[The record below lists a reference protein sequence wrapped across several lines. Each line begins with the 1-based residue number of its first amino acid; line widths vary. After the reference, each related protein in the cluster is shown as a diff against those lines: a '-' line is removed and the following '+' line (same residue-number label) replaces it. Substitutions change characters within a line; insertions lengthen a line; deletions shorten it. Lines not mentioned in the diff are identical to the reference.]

1 MRYDLKINMDE
12 LYAVLQSVRA
22 YRSCLDTISAASG
35 RFLACLE
42 RQESQSYAALSQVWN
57 DKILND
63 EAELMNRLGIM
74 EDILERYISAMQG
87 YIQPCDSSRDIR
99 VDKSDIWWNIEQMK
113 AAERKLQAIC
123 MDVGSSYA
131 DYHRDVS
138 PLDPNAEAI
147 KAAERDEQQRREN
160 NYNKLQ
166 SFRDDIA
173 GAFHAE
179 FEDRMSKIYELYE
192 DHIEPFEETDNRFQ
206 KEALDYYDAWAS
218 ASDHFETAKRVISDV
233 GQATIAAAG
242 DFVESMDTLAMMS
255 DPTRML
261 MGVLETGGKETVER
275 VLGLEMGIA
284 QTMIDPVGT
293 IEAVGQSAT
302 DTLAEEGLA
311 YGAAYVATDTLL
323 GLALDKGLGT
333 LGKGTSGAGKVSDL
347 TGDAASLANKLDD
360 VADTAGD
367 LAHITDK
374 AADATKYADDVVE
387 GAIEGSLKSGLTQ
400 DVIDEIVSAP
410 KGSRPAPSTYLTQE
424 YIDAHLAQF
433 DDGASIIM
441 TKEQYIQYVKGNSW
455 IGIPDDGTQFVI
467 PKNYCDEIASMA
479 NGDISIYETKLG
491 FDAGHF
497 EDGGGLVRIDIDDLE
512 GLDLRMPSGNEC
524 GANSHWI
531 PGGKTDGGVPE
542 AVTDLIPNASD
553 NITVTEID

>member
-1 MRYDLKINMDE
+1 MNKKQMRYDLKINMDE
-12 LYAVLQSVRA
+12 LYAVLHSVRA
-22 YRSCLDTISAASG
+22 YRSCLETISAASG

-42 RQESQSYAALSQVWN
+42 RQESKSYAALSQVWN

-74 EDILERYISAMQG
+74 EDILERYISAMQV
-87 YIQPCDSSRDIR
+87 YIQPCDSSRDMR

-173 GAFHAE
+173 GAFHTE

-275 VLGLEMGIA
+275 VLGFELGIA

-302 DTLAEEGLA
+302 DTLAEEGIA

-333 LGKGTSGAGKVSDL
+333 LGKRASGAGKVSDL

-367 LAHITDK
+367 LAHITNE
-374 AADATKYADDVVE
+374 ATDVAKYADDVVE
-387 GAIEGSLKSGLTQ
+387 GAIEGGRRTVNGFDTTVNAGKQGKHIVGNNNLIEGRSIFNGTVDDAQRLVDNFAGTGEWIGTNKERVNFGE
-400 DVIDEIVSAP
+400 VI
-410 KGSRPAPSTYLTQE
+410 G
-424 YIDAHLAQF
+424 
-433 DDGASIIM
+433 
-441 TKEQYIQYVKGNSW
+441 QYVN
-455 IGIPDDGTQFVI
+455 PAT
-467 PKNYCDEIASMA
+467 N
-479 NGDISIYETKLG
+479 
-491 FDAGHF
+491 
-497 EDGGGLVRIDIDDLE
+497 
-512 GLDLRMPSGNEC
+512 
-524 GANSHWI
+524 
-531 PGGKTDGGVPE
+531 E
-542 AVTDLIPNASD
+542 AVDT
-553 NITVTEID
+553 TVGIIHYSKTGTHIVPAQPIQ